1 MKDYAS
7 VATQLSITHLMVFSQ
22 TENNVILR
30 VARHPDGPTLHF
42 RVQQFMPSKLVKA
55 SQKRPYESE
64 AACKLSSS
72 KWLKECDD
80 WCNDVYTL

>member
-7 VATQLSITHLMVFSQ
+7 VASQLSITHLLVFSQ

-42 RVQQFMPSKLVKA
+42 RVQQFMPSKLVK
-55 SQKRPYESE
+55 SMQKRPYESE
-64 AACKLSSS
+64 AACKFKSALLMLQIY
-72 KWLKECDD
+72 WF
-80 WCNDVYTL
+80 